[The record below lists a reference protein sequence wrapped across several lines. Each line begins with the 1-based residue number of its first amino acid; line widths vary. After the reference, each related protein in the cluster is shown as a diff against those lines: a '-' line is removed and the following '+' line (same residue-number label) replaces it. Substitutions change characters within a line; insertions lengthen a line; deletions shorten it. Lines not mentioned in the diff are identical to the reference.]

1 MNILQQALDD
11 RTDPVA
17 LKQRREDAAKSA
29 DVWQLRKER
38 PEVRLLAFDRW
49 VRLELETRLDWAW
62 AGAQR
67 ERRIEQ
73 CRIQL
78 ERIVLDLWRR
88 GWMLD
93 GKALAARIV
102 GVLDTIGAY
111 QRAGKVADFWPYF
124 VASVNRYVGANA
136 EEIQDQAR
144 SIGAQMGG
152 LMAHRRPHA
161 ARAGRA
167 TGRRD
172 HQGEGR
178 DPPHQTRPPAGKE
191 RCRCGTGLAPVSPLQ
206 RLCTASATARIC
218 GQTID
223 QLAENA
229 GFVVIPLSA
238 G

>member
-152 LMAHRRPHA
+152 LMALLKKPTEGPTLPELA
-161 ARAGRA
+161 AQRADEITKAKEETLRTKLARQRA
-167 TGRRD
+167 KNAAD
-172 HQGEGR
+172 AAQGS
-178 DPPHQTRPPAGKE
+178 
-191 RCRCGTGLAPVSPLQ
+191 LL
-206 RLCTASATARIC
+206 
-218 GQTID
+218 
-223 QLAENA
+223 
-229 GFVVIPLSA
+229 
-238 G
+238 